1 MSTTRFKFLQRKT
14 KTFFH
19 LLKMRVAVIGAGPC
33 GLTSI
38 KCCLDEGLEPVCFEK
53 GKDLGGLWRYTT
65 TESDHTSV
73 YNACVMV
80 TSKEMSCFR

>member
-1 MSTTRFKFLQRKT
+1 
-14 KTFFH
+14 
-19 LLKMRVAVIGAGPC
+19 MRVAIIGAGPC

-38 KCCLDEGLEPVCFEK
+38 KSCLDEGLEPVCFEK
-53 GKDLGGLWRYTT
+53 GTDLGGLWRYTT
-65 TESDHTSV
+65 TETGHASV

>member
-1 MSTTRFKFLQRKT
+1 MK
-14 KTFFH
+14 
-19 LLKMRVAVIGAGPC
+19 VAIIGAGPC

-53 GKDLGGLWRYTT
+53 GTDLGGLWRYTT
-65 TESDHTSV
+65 TEKDHASV
-73 YNACVMV
+73 YSACVMV